1 MIDKKEDGNVP
12 LIRCIECGNEVSSY
26 ANSCPKCGCPVQ
38 KSVETELIGS
48 NLYDVQVNQ
57 IHSNDIDWIRG
68 FICKLWG
75 VNYDIACA
83 TVNQIPFT
91 IANGVLIQTANEI
104 KEILEKE
111 GCTISIVDSKESK
124 EVFTIDQVK
133 ATGLYK
139 KYQPLTCPRCGS
151 AAITTGSRG
160 YSLVWGF
167 AGSGKTVNRCGKC
180 GYSWKP

>member
-133 ATGLYK
+133 ATGGESVRQVRVFLEAVNSK
-139 KYQPLTCPRCGS
+139 SPDRK
-151 AAITTGSRG
+151 
-160 YSLVWGF
+160 
-167 AGSGKTVNRCGKC
+167 AGAKFTIYFPKQGESILLLIRFRLFL
-180 GYSWKP
+180 